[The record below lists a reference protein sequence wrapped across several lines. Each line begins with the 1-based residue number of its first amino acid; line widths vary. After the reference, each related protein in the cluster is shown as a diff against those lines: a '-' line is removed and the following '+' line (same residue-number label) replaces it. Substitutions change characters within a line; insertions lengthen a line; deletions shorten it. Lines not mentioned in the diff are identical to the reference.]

1 MGTRVPRI
9 QTDVSEPQMAQ
20 AIIMAWKDLFGTIP
34 SKEQVALVLAQ
45 NALET
50 GNRKKMW
57 NFNIGNITV
66 GRSSFDFYDDLT
78 TNEQIKPGVW
88 EKQNLKYR
96 SYPSL
101 LDGVKDYLKL
111 LSSKHIRAWQNII
124 TPDPTAFSKSLKQS
138 GYYTA
143 NEAPYTRTIN
153 KLYNQFSKSDS
164 YEQARSGKVS
174 IPKGKGGNVPK
185 ELDEVSLPNA
195 TLKPVND
202 VMSILTNFLRQ
213 VAASEK
219 QNRKLYK
226 KLLPANHMV
235 IQIRAEHH
243 TDAIEFSRV
252 LCGALNDELLARA
265 FTHTDGEQVEVD
277 CVIHGPST
285 DCYEAVKQLTSS
297 LSEAFQMATIK
308 LGGIEVSTQF
318 LVNKRSSYQ
327 PIDIKTASTQYR
339 KFLLKF
345 V

>member
-20 AIIMAWKDLFGTIP
+20 AIIMAWKDLFGAVP

-50 GNRKKMW
+50 GHRKKMW

-66 GRSSFDFYDDLT
+66 GRSPYDFYDDLT

-111 LSSKHIRAWQNII
+111 LSTKHTKAWQNIM
-124 TPDPTAFSKSLKQS
+124 TPDPTAFSKALKQS

-164 YEQARSGKVS
+164 YEQARSGKVNV
-174 IPKGKGGNVPK
+174 PRGTGGNVPK
-185 ELDEVSLPNA
+185 KLNEVSLPSA
-195 TLKPVND
+195 PQSSND

-226 KLLPANHMV
+226 KLLPVNHMV
-235 IQIRAEHH
+235 IEVTATHY

-252 LCGALNDELLARA
+252 LCTALNDELVARA
-265 FTHTDGEQVEVD
+265 FTHTDGDVVEVD
-277 CVIHGPST
+277 CKIHGPSV
-285 DCYEAVKQLTSS
+285 DCFETVKQLTHS
-297 LSEAFQMATIK
+297 LSEAFQVATTKI
-308 LGGIEVSTQF
+308 GGVEISTQV
-318 LVNKRSSYQ
+318 LLNKKSSHQ
-327 PIDIKTASTQYR
+327 PIDIKTANTQYR